1 MKHKEFHT
9 HLLPEDRHA
18 IEQGLYDGMSFKEIA
33 DVIHKDPTTVS
44 KEIRRNINPIE
55 ATHKCALYH
64 SCSIRHICRDYSY
77 FCSYCRRCS
86 EGRDCTEICSQF
98 LNSVCHK
105 LTKPPYVC
113 NGCRDRNLISCTRE
127 MRRYYNAAKAQKTY
141 EERLVKVR
149 SGINMTIGELRA
161 LDELVSPLLK
171 QGQPISHIYA
181 NHKDEIGV
189 SRKTLYNYVD
199 LGALTIKNI
208 DLRRRVKYKKRKKQ
222 KNAKPIEYNYRKG
235 RTYKD
240 FLNWLRDHPDSDVI
254 EMDTVKGSNTSGH
267 CLLTMLFRSSSLM
280 LIFLL
285 NTCTQAEVI
294 RIFDWLTETLG
305 TKLFRRTFPVIITDN
320 GPEFKDPERL
330 EHTETGMKRVNVF
343 FCDPSNSNQKAR
355 LEKNHEYI
363 RYIIPKGKSMYRMT
377 AEKALLMCNHI
388 NSISRDSLNGH
399 TPYELAKLLINEEVL
414 TKLGLDTV
422 PPDEINLT
430 SALLK

>member
-1 MKHKEFHT
+1 MKRKEFHT

-18 IEQGLYDGMSFKEIA
+18 IEQCLYDGMTFKETA
-33 DVIHKDPTTVS
+33 EVIHKDPTTVS
-44 KEIRRNINPIE
+44 KEIRRNIKPIE
-55 ATHKCALYH
+55 VRHKCALYF
-64 SCSIRHICRDYSY
+64 SCSIHQICEEHSY
-77 FCSYCRRCS
+77 YCTYCRRCK
-86 EGRDCTEICSQF
+86 EGKDCTELCDKF
-98 LNSVCHK
+98 VNSTCPDLV
-105 LTKPPYVC
+105 KPPYVC
-113 NGCRDRNLISCTRE
+113 NGCKRKDKVCTRE
-127 MRRYYNAAKAQKTY
+127 MRRFYNASKAQKAY
-141 EERLVKVR
+141 EERLVKAR
-149 SGINMTIGELRA
+149 TGINMTIGELRE

-199 LGALTIKNI
+199 LGALSVKNI

-222 KNAKPIEYNYRKG
+222 KNTKPIEYIYRRG

-240 FLNWLRDHPDSDVI
+240 FLNWLKDHPDTDVI

-267 CLLTMLFRSSSLM
+267 CLLTILFRSSSLM
-280 LIFLL
+280 LIFHL

-305 TKLFRRTFPVIITDN
+305 MRLFKRTFPVILTDN
-320 GPEFKDPERL
+320 GPEFKDPDRL
-330 EHTETGMKRVNVF
+330 EITENGARRTNIF

-377 AEKALLMCNHI
+377 DEKALLMCNHI
-388 NSISRDSLNGH
+388 NSVARDSLNGH

-414 TKLGLDTV
+414 TKLGIDAV
-422 PPDEINLT
+422 PADEINLT